1 MMYKLKDRF
10 EYFECA
16 NCGCLQ
22 IKKIPSNLS
31 KYYPQNYYS
40 FKQKHKLNGRYL
52 KSFLKNRVAKNSLY
66 NRNIIGMILSQ
77 KYEPPNFCNWFK
89 KVKINIESEILDV
102 GSGTGKRLLEIR
114 RAGFINLTGIDPYLR
129 QDISYKNGVKI
140 FKKNIQQLHHQFDF
154 IMLNHSFEHMSKP
167 LSVLRQLHRILK
179 SDRFILIR
187 TPVASSFSW
196 RHYGTNWVQLDAPRH
211 LFLHTPKSINIL
223 ASQAGLQLA
232 DIVFDSTE
240 LQFWGSEQYIKDI
253 AILDNNSYV
262 KNPRKSIFTKK
273 QIRQFKTQATELN
286 NNNDGDSACFYLY
299 KKNN

>member
-1 MMYKLKDRF
+1 MYKLKDQF

-16 NCGCLQ
+16 DCGCLQ

-31 KYYPQNYYS
+31 RYYPQNYYS
-40 FKQKHKLNGRYL
+40 FQQQHKLNGRYL
-52 KSFLKNRVAKNSLY
+52 KSLLKSRVAKNSLY
-66 NRNIIGMILSQ
+66 NRNFIGMILSK
-77 KYEPPNFCNWFK
+77 KYEPPNFCNWFR

-102 GSGTGKRLLEIR
+102 GSGTGERLLEIQ

-140 FKKNIQQLHHQFDF
+140 FKKNIEQLQHQFDF
-154 IMLNHSFEHMSKP
+154 IMLNHSFEHMNNP

-179 SDRFILIR
+179 PDRFILIR

-196 RHYGTNWVQLDAPRH
+196 RHYGINWVQLDAPRH
-211 LFLHTPKSINIL
+211 LFLHTPKSIKIMT
-223 ASQAGLQLA
+223 SQAGLELA

-262 KNPRKSIFTKK
+262 KNPKKSIFTKK
-273 QIRQFKTQATELN
+273 QIRQFKTKAVELN
-286 NNNDGDSACFYLY
+286 ENHDGDSACFYLY
-299 KKNN
+299 KKHN